1 LGIAA
6 VEDKIVQQAVV
17 TILNQIYE
25 VDFKGFS
32 YGFRPG
38 RSPHQALD
46 ALTVGIQRKRVN
58 WVLDADIRGFFDN
71 LSHAWTMKFIEHRV
85 ADRRIL
91 HLIQKWL
98 KAGVSE
104 DGQWSETKLGT
115 PQGAVA
121 SPLLAN
127 VYLHYLFDLWA
138 DIWRKKVAKG
148 DVVVVRYAD
157 DLVVGFQHRTDAE
170 RFLKEFRERLAKFGL
185 ELHPD
190 KTRLIEFGRF
200 AARNRKQRGEGKPE
214 TFTFLGFT
222 HFCGQRISDKAFI
235 VWRITAKKRMVAK
248 LKAIKAELQRRK
260 HHRTTVVGAWLR
272 KVVLGYY
279 QYHAV
284 PGNSTQLRIFQR
296 RVCWLWRSVLV
307 RRSQRAQVRWAR
319 LSPVFNRWIPQ
330 PRILHPY
337 PDARFAA
344 SHPR

>member
-1 LGIAA
+1 
-6 VEDKIVQQAVV
+6 
-17 TILNQIYE
+17 
-25 VDFKGFS
+25 
-32 YGFRPG
+32 
-38 RSPHQALD
+38 
-46 ALTVGIQRKRVN
+46 
-58 WVLDADIRGFFDN
+58 
-71 LSHAWTMKFIEHRV
+71 MKFIEHRV

-91 HLIQKWL
+91 RLIRKWL

-121 SPLLAN
+121 SPLIAN

-138 DIWRKKVAKG
+138 DVWRKMMAKG
-148 DVVVVRYAD
+148 DVIVVRYAD

-200 AARNRKQRGEGKPE
+200 AARDRKARGEGKPE

-222 HFCGQRISDKAFI
+222 HYCGQRHKSGTFT

-248 LKAIKAELQRRK
+248 LKAIKVELQRRM
-260 HHRTTVVGAWLR
+260 HDRMADVGAWLR

-284 PGNSTQLRIFQR
+284 PGNTTQLRIFKL
-296 RVCWLWRSVLV
+296 RVCRLWQSILVRPASAPRCRGNVLPQSWTGGFLHPAFCTPTLMLASTPVILRKSRMRRRASTDLSGGRSVMV
-307 RRSQRAQVRWAR
+307 VPTATVIS
-319 LSPVFNRWIPQ
+319 SP
-330 PRILHPY
+330 
-337 PDARFAA
+337 
-344 SHPR
+344 SG

>member
-1 LGIAA
+1 
-6 VEDKIVQQAVV
+6 VV

-38 RSPHQALD
+38 RNPHQALD
-46 ALTVGIQRKRVN
+46 ALYVGIVRKRVN

-71 LSHAWTMKFIEHRV
+71 MSHEWTMKFIEHRV

-91 HLIQKWL
+91 RLIQKWL

-104 DGQWSETKLGT
+104 DGQWSETKTGT
-115 PQGAVA
+115 PQGSVA
-121 SPLLAN
+121 SALLAN
-127 VYLHYLFDLWA
+127 VYLHYVFDLWVEA
-138 DIWRKKVAKG
+138 WRRIVAAG
-148 DVVVVRYAD
+148 DVIVVRYAD
-157 DLVVGFQHRTDAE
+157 DLVRGFQYRTDAE
-170 RFLKEFRERLAKFGL
+170 RFLRDFQERLAKFGL

-200 AARNRKQRGEGKPE
+200 AFRDREWRGEGKPE

-222 HFCGQRISDKAFI
+222 HYCGHLRSSGAFTA
-235 VWRITAKKRMVAK
+235 WRITATKRMAAN

-260 HHRTTVVGAWLR
+260 HHRTSEVGEWLR

-284 PGNSTQLRIFQR
+284 PGNSSQLRLFR
-296 RVCWLWRSVLV
+296 HRVCRLWRSTMI
-307 RRSQRAQVRWAR
+307 RRSQCTQVGWDR
-319 LSPVFNRWIPQ
+319 LAPPTGPVDSI
-330 PRILHPY
+330 PRILHP
-337 PDARFAA
+337 
-344 SHPR
+344 HPRERFYATHPQ